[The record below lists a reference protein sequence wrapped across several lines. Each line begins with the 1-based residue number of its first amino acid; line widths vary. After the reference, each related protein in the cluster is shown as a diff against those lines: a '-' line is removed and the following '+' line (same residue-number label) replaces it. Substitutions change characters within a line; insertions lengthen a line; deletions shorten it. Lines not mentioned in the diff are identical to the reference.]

1 MRASTL
7 AERVA
12 TGFAVVGVL
21 GFAAVILIVRGSSA
35 GFGSASRSAAE
46 QSRLLASGD
55 CALAPD
61 RAVLGKVA
69 GRLGPSRAM
78 PRGGYVLESIDRHR
92 VFQVEIDAV
101 RLVPCR
107 SLGRP
112 VGRVP

>member
-1 MRASTL
+1 LRASTL

-12 TGFAVVGVL
+12 TGFAVVGVI
-21 GFAAVILIVRGSSA
+21 GFAAVILIIRGSA
-35 GFGSASRSAAE
+35 GFGSAPRPAAE